1 MQVRGGG
8 GLNRLRHGI
17 WTLPLFPL
25 WGFWPQILLQTEAK
39 GYFIQI
45 LLFSISEGTEF
56 SQNFANKKKIHMP
69 HLCSYSAPPP
79 PTPPLVRPNIYTCI
93 RRQELKGL
101 RSEGV
106 IALYPLRFSPSPL
119 SQKRLI
125 LSRRL
130 AITQTV

>member
-1 MQVRGGG
+1 MAFEHFLCFLSGDFDLKFCSKLRRRDILSKFYYFPFPRVRN
-8 GLNRLRHGI
+8 LAKI
-17 WTLPLFPL
+17 
-25 WGFWPQILLQTEAK
+25 LQT
-39 GYFIQI
+39 
-45 LLFSISEGTEF
+45 
-56 SQNFANKKKIHMP
+56 KKKFTCHTFARTQ
-69 HLCSYSAPPP
+69 HPPP